1 MNSYHILQINIFWYE
16 FVSHVEFL
24 CQLGNCPP
32 NPHKVPK
39 SCIVFKSSG
48 IAPMFEELWSEIAD
62 APGEIFDVIEY
73 KEEWEKEEKFDV
85 EGYIK
90 GNTDYWIMKNYRVR
104 VETNDGCVTIWY
116 EKSKAI
122 RACDLISNR
131 VYNQLCGLNIKE
143 ISVNPSVWLCN
154 SKSLR

>member
-1 MNSYHILQINIFWYE
+1 
-16 FVSHVEFL
+16 
-24 CQLGNCPP
+24 
-32 NPHKVPK
+32 
-39 SCIVFKSSG
+39 
-48 IAPMFEELWSEIAD
+48 MFDELWTEIAD

-73 KEEWEKEEKFDV
+73 KEEWEKDEKFNV
-85 EGYIK
+85 ESYI
-90 GNTDYWIMKNYRVR
+90 NSNYDYWIMKNYRVR

-143 ISVNPSVWLCN
+143 ISVNPSVWSCN